1 MGAAAPPRGSV
12 RLSELMAAWSIAIDV
27 GQAVP
32 LETGL
37 RVCSRAVR
45 LGERAGADADEQRR
59 VYYLALLRHIGCT
72 AANPELAGLLGDE
85 QAFRAGFGT
94 LDVSSARAL
103 LPYLLRFTV
112 GGLPVAA
119 RAAAFLRLTGS
130 VGVLQASGHAV
141 CEVARMLID
150 RLGFDDELRDHLRQ
164 DVAMVYERYDGKGHP
179 DRIDGDRISSAAQIV
194 HLAEAV
200 TVHLAMVGEDG
211 ALAML
216 GERRGRAFRPD
227 LVDTF
232 LEEADTLL
240 AEPADPWTDVLA
252 AEPGGAPVLG
262 PDAVDDVLTAFADF
276 VDLKS
281 PYTSGHSRSVA
292 ALAGDAA
299 RLCGLPAADVAAVRR
314 AGWVHDAG
322 RLSVSVAVWDR
333 AGPLVRDELEQVRLH
348 PYVTERVFSRSPA
361 LSPVAALAGRHHER
375 VDGSGYHRAQ
385 QGRELGRPERIL
397 AAADVYAA
405 LVTGRAYRTAL
416 PAADAATTMRAEVRA
431 GRLDGDAVDAVLSAA
446 GHPGRRRPAA
456 VAGLTGREV
465 EVLRLVARGMS
476 NAAIAGE
483 LVLSRKTV
491 EHHVEAV
498 YGKLGVHS
506 RSAATLLAMQHGL
519 LSVAPAQG

>member
-1 MGAAAPPRGSV
+1 MGAAAPSRDSV

-27 GQAVP
+27 GQAAP

-37 RVCSRAVR
+37 RICSRAVR
-45 LGERAGADADEQRR
+45 LAERAGAGPDEQRR

-85 QAFRAGFGT
+85 NAFRAGMGT

-103 LPYLLRFTV
+103 MPYLLRFTLS
-112 GGLPVAA
+112 GLPVA
-119 RAAAFLRLTGS
+119 
-130 VGVLQASGHAV
+130 
-141 CEVARMLID
+141 RMLLG
-150 RLGFDDELRDHLRQ
+150 RLGFDADLRDRLRE

-179 DRIDGDRISSAAQIV
+179 DRLDGDRISSAAQIV

-200 TVHLAMVGEDG
+200 TVHVAMVGEDG
-211 ALAML
+211 AVAML
-216 GERRGRAFRPD
+216 AERRGRAFRPD
-227 LVDTF
+227 LTDTF
-232 LEEADTLL
+232 LEDPGPLL
-240 AEPADPWTDVLA
+240 AEPADPWTEVLA

-262 PDAVDDVLTAFADF
+262 PDAIDGVLTAFADF

-281 PYTSGHSRSVA
+281 PFAAGHSRSVA
-292 ALAGDAA
+292 TLAGDAA
-299 RLCGLPAADVAAVRR
+299 RLCGLPADDVAALRR
-314 AGWVHDAG
+314 AGWIHDAG

-333 AGPLVRDELEQVRLH
+333 AGPLGRDEVEQVRLH

-385 QGRELGRPERIL
+385 HGRDLNRPERIL
-397 AAADVYAA
+397 AAADVYSA
-405 LVTGRAYRTAL
+405 LVAGRAYRPAL
-416 PAADAATTMRAEVRA
+416 AAAGAAAMLRDEARA

-446 GHPGRRRPAA
+446 GHPGRRRQAA

-476 NAAIAGE
+476 NAAIAAE

-506 RSAATLLAMQHGL
+506 RSAATLLAMQQGL
-519 LSVAPAQG
+519 LSVAESER

>member
-1 MGAAAPPRGSV
+1 MGAAAPSRDSV
-12 RLSELMAAWSIAIDV
+12 RLSELMAAWSVAIDV
-27 GQAVP
+27 GQAAP

-45 LGERAGADADEQRR
+45 LAQHTGADPGEQRR

-200 TVHLAMVGEDG
+200 TVHVAMVGEDG

-227 LVDTF
+227 LVDAF
-232 LEEADTLL
+232 VEEAGPLL
-240 AEPADPWTDVLA
+240 AEPVDAWAEVLA

-262 PDAVDDVLTAFADF
+262 PAAVDDVLTAFADF

-299 RLCGLPAADVAAVRR
+299 RLCGLPADDVAAVRR
-314 AGWVHDAG
+314 AGWIHDAG

-385 QGRELGRPERIL
+385 HGRDLSRPQRIL

-416 PAADAATTMRAEVRA
+416 PPADAATTLRDEVRA

-446 GHPGRRRPAA
+446 GHPGRRRQAA

-476 NAAIAGE
+476 NAAIARE

-498 YGKLGVHS
+498 YAKLGVHS
-506 RSAATLLAMQHGL
+506 RSAATLLAMQQGL
-519 LSVAPAQG
+519 LSVVESDR